1 MYIGVPSMP
10 GMTVPAALR
19 EWKKIEMVRQLEEKI
34 LKAQDEV
41 VKAKKTYDEKAAKLE
56 DLLTKRDALKKE
68 ELLKAIAESNKT
80 YDEILKYIKSE

>member
-1 MYIGVPSMP
+1 MGRKTD
-10 GMTVPAALR
+10 MTA
-19 EWKKIEMVRQLEEKI
+19 LEEKI
-34 LKAQDEV
+34 LKAQDEM

-68 ELLKAIAESNKT
+68 ELLNAIAESNKT